1 MHLIDTHSHIYSEE
15 FDDDREDVIARAE
28 AAGVEMILLPA
39 IDSSSHVRQE
49 ALAASRPYLF
59 RQMMGLHP
67 TSVNENYEVELA
79 IVHEKLF
86 RDNAPLNGQE
96 LNNIYTTH
104 QLINSSTHQ
113 LINYV
118 AIGEIGLDFY
128 WDTTYREQQI
138 EALKRQLLWAEELG
152 LPVVLHL
159 RSGKD
164 GTSETDAYKA
174 MFSLCRDRE
183 RYNGIMHCFSGSI
196 EDARRA
202 VEMGFLLGIGGVVT
216 YKKSALPDI
225 VREIPLESL
234 VLETDAPYL
243 APVPYRGRRN
253 ESAYVRLVAE
263 KVAEIKGISVEEVD
277 EVTTANALALIGE
290 YN

>member
-1 MHLIDTHSHIYSEE
+1 MIDTHSHIYSEE

-96 LNNIYTTH
+96 LNNIYTTP

>member
-1 MHLIDTHSHIYSEE
+1 MIDTHSHIYSEE

>member
-1 MHLIDTHSHIYSEE
+1 M
-15 FDDDREDVIARAE
+15 
-28 AAGVEMILLPA
+28 
-39 IDSSSHVRQE
+39 
-49 ALAASRPYLF
+49 
-59 RQMMGLHP
+59 
-67 TSVNENYEVELA
+67 
-79 IVHEKLF
+79 
-86 RDNAPLNGQE
+86 
-96 LNNIYTTH
+96 
-104 QLINSSTHQ
+104 
-113 LINYV
+113 
-118 AIGEIGLDFY
+118 
-128 WDTTYREQQI
+128 
-138 EALKRQLLWAEELG
+138 
-152 LPVVLHL
+152 PVVLHL

-290 YN
+290 FLSSWHGDREQTTES